1 VTPFDALVLA
11 GGSGRRMRGGRVAD
25 EGGRVG
31 GGGVD
36 KAALEVGGMRL
47 LDRVIAAVDGAGRIV
62 VVGPRRPS
70 SAAVVWTIE
79 DPEGAGPAAAIVH
92 GLSLVSAPLVV
103 VLATDVPFAATV
115 VPRLIAALADGEP
128 ESAVTVDQN
137 RRRQPLIA
145 AYRTAALRRRAD
157 ERSSWANVAVRTLV
171 ERLSVAEVDAVG
183 SEALDCDTPQQL
195 ALARAV
201 AEAEAE
207 AAAKA
212 AAASSPS

>member
-1 VTPFDALVLA
+1 VTGFDALVLA
-11 GGSGRRMRGGRVAD
+11 GGSARRMRG
-25 EGGRVG
+25 VG
-31 GGGVD
+31 GGRVD
-36 KAALEVGGMRL
+36 KAALEVGGVRL

-70 SAAVVWTIE
+70 SVAVVWTIE
-79 DPEGAGPAAAIVH
+79 DPVGAGPAAAIVH

-103 VLATDVPFAATV
+103 VLATDVPFATTV
-115 VPRLIAALADGEP
+115 VPRLIAALADGES

-183 SEALDCDTPQQL
+183 SEALDCDTPEQL
-195 ALARAV
+195 ASAR
-201 AEAEAE
+201 
-207 AAAKA
+207 A
-212 AAASSPS
+212 AAARPAADAAETETASGAG